1 MLLHLLSR
9 NIGWAKNMKMKLE
22 VYELESDW
30 EIIKQMPKP
39 QWKRLVEEA
48 VNKRNKEKLINSCI
62 TKDKDNIKIN
72 TKTRK
77 IHEQLTNSTT
87 TDRHPVNEII
97 KGNKQRAKTI
107 ILARHGMLECGNNY
121 KGTMSQICPSC
132 RVTDDEDHRL
142 NECILFKD
150 TNRVNKPLKS
160 CFEHIYSNDDDTL
173 NTLITDLENIWEF
186 HYANGRMK
194 KTAQ

>member
-1 MLLHLLSR
+1 MEK
-9 NIGWAKNMKMKLE
+9 IGRR
-22 VYELESDW
+22 SG
-30 EIIKQMPKP
+30 KQKK
-39 QWKRLVEEA
+39 QRKTDKQLYHQRQRV
-48 VNKRNKEKLINSCI
+48 
-62 TKDKDNIKIN
+62 KDNIKIN

-142 NECILFKD
+142 NECVLFKD